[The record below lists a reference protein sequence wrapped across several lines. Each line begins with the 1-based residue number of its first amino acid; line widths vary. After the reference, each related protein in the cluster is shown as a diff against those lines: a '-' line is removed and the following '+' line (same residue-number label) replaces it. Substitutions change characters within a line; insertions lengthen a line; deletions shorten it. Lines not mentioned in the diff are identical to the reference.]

1 MRTIAVAAQCPGIQS
16 LWRDKRFVA
25 FWTSF
30 TVSQFGD
37 RVTELALPL
46 IAVVVLDATPSQVGV
61 LTAAV
66 WLPNLIAMFVGT
78 WIDRRIHK
86 RRVLIAADLFR
97 AAVLLS
103 VPIAYSLDV
112 LTLGVLYAIA
122 LATGMG
128 EVLFHMAYPAF
139 YVRLVRPESYVDAN
153 SKLSASRAASFV
165 GGPAVAGALIHA
177 VTAPVAIIVDAIS
190 FVFSAAVIG
199 RLRGSEAA
207 ATTEAQSGP
216 EAQSLVRQA
225 LDGLRFVARHSVL
238 RASLGCTTTINF
250 FTFIAQAL
258 LILYASRTL
267 GLSDAVIGLALG
279 VGAVGGIVG
288 AVLAPRIARVIG
300 IGRTIMVG
308 AVLFPAPIAIAA
320 AANGTPLTNAI
331 ILSAAEL
338 LSSIGVML
346 FDINQNAVITAVTPD
361 DMRGRTA
368 GAFST
373 INYGSRPVGA
383 IVGGLLGTA
392 IGLRPTLLV
401 AAVGGTLA
409 VCWLVRS
416 PIAHMATV
424 AADPTDAESFTEA
437 EPLPAPKG
445 RG

>member
-1 MRTIAVAAQCPGIQS
+1 MSAISVAAEPSRTRS
-16 LWRDKRFVA
+16 LWRDRRFAA
-25 FWTSF
+25 FWTSY
-30 TVSQFGD
+30 TVSQVGD

-46 IAVVVLDATPSQVGV
+46 IAVVVLDATPSQVGL

-78 WIDRRIHK
+78 WIDRRTHK
-86 RRVLIAADLFR
+86 RRVLVVADLFR
-97 AAVLLS
+97 AAALLA
-103 VPIAYSLDV
+103 VPIAYSLDT
-112 LTLGVLYAIA
+112 LTLGVLFAVA

-128 EVLFHMAYPAF
+128 EVMFHMAYPAF
-139 YVRLVRPESYVDAN
+139 YVRLVPRESYVDAN
-153 SKLSASRAASFV
+153 SKLSASRAAAFV

-190 FVFSAAVIG
+190 FLFSAGVIA
-199 RLRGSEAA
+199 RLRGLTAEAVTA
-207 ATTEAQSGP
+207 P
-216 EAQSLVRQA
+216 EPEGQSLVRQA
-225 LDGLRFVARHSVL
+225 LEGMRFVARHSVL

-279 VGAVGGIVG
+279 IGAAGGLIGAVV
-288 AVLAPRIARVIG
+288 APRIARVIG
-300 IGRTIMVG
+300 VGRTIMVG

-320 AANGTPLTNAI
+320 AANGAPLTNAI
-331 ILSAAEL
+331 VLSAAEL

-409 VCWLVRS
+409 VCWLLRS

-424 AADPTDAESFTEA
+424 AADPADPEPSPEA
-437 EPLPAPKG
+437 ETLPAADG
-445 RG
+445 RD

>member
-1 MRTIAVAAQCPGIQS
+1 
-16 LWRDKRFVA
+16 
-25 FWTSF
+25 
-30 TVSQFGD
+30 
-37 RVTELALPL
+37 
-46 IAVVVLDATPSQVGV
+46 
-61 LTAAV
+61 
-66 WLPNLIAMFVGT
+66 
-78 WIDRRIHK
+78 
-86 RRVLIAADLFR
+86 
-97 AAVLLS
+97 
-103 VPIAYSLDV
+103 VPIAYSLDA
-112 LTLGVLYAIA
+112 LTLGVLYAVA
-122 LATGMG
+122 LVTGMG
-128 EVLFHMAYPAF
+128 EVMFHMAYPAF
-139 YVRLVRPESYVDAN
+139 YVRLVPRESYIDAN
-153 SKLSASRAASFV
+153 SKLSASRAAAFV
-165 GGPAVAGALIHA
+165 GGPAAAGALIHA

-190 FVFSAAVIG
+190 FLFSASVIG
-199 RLRGSEAA
+199 RLRGLAAEATA
-207 ATTEAQSGP
+207 APSDP

-225 LDGLRFVARHSVL
+225 LDGIRFVARHSVL

-279 VGAVGGIVG
+279 VGAAGGLVG
-288 AVLAPRIARVIG
+288 AVVAPRIARVIG

-331 ILSAAEL
+331 VLSAAEL

-373 INYGSRPVGA
+373 INYGSRPAGA

-392 IGLRPTLLV
+392 IGLRPTLLI

-409 VCWLVRS
+409 VCWLLRS

-424 AADPTDAESFTEA
+424 AADPADAESFLDA
-437 EPLPAPKG
+437 EPVPATEG
-445 RG
+445 R

>member
-1 MRTIAVAAQCPGIQS
+1 MSAISVAAQPAGTKS
-16 LWRDKRFVA
+16 LWRDRRFVA
-25 FWTSF
+25 FWTSY
-30 TVSQFGD
+30 TVSQVGD

-46 IAVVVLDATPSQVGV
+46 IAVVILDATPSQVGL

-78 WIDRRIHK
+78 WIDRRTHK
-86 RRVLIAADLFR
+86 RRVLVVADLLR
-97 AAVLLS
+97 AVALLA
-103 VPIAYSLDV
+103 VPIAYSLDA
-112 LTLGVLYAIA
+112 LTLGVLYAVA
-122 LATGMG
+122 LVTGMG
-128 EVLFHMAYPAF
+128 EVMFHMAYPAF
-139 YVRLVRPESYVDAN
+139 YVRLVPRESYIDAN
-153 SKLSASRAASFV
+153 SKLSASRAAAFV

-190 FVFSAAVIG
+190 FLFSASVIG
-199 RLRGSEAA
+199 RLRGLAGEATA
-207 ATTEAQSGP
+207 APSDSV
-216 EAQSLVRQA
+216 AQSLVRQA
-225 LDGLRFVARHSVL
+225 LDGIRFVARHSVL

-279 VGAVGGIVG
+279 VGAAGGLIG
-288 AVLAPRIARVIG
+288 AVVAPRIARVIG

-331 ILSAAEL
+331 VLSSAEL
-338 LSSIGVML
+338 LSSVGVML

-392 IGLRPTLLV
+392 IGLRPTLLI

-409 VCWLVRS
+409 VCWLLRS

-424 AADPTDAESFTEA
+424 AADPADAESFLDA
-437 EPLPAPKG
+437 EPVPATEG
-445 RG
+445 R

>member
-1 MRTIAVAAQCPGIQS
+1 MSAISVAAEPAGTKS
-16 LWRDKRFVA
+16 LWRDRRFAA

-30 TVSQFGD
+30 TVSQVGD

-46 IAVVVLDATPSQVGV
+46 IAVVVLDATPSQVGL

-66 WLPNLIAMFVGT
+66 WLPNLMAMFVGT
-78 WIDRRIHK
+78 WIDRRTHK
-86 RRVLIAADLFR
+86 RRVLVVADLFR
-97 AAVLLS
+97 AAALLA
-103 VPIAYSLDV
+103 VPIAYSLDA
-112 LTLGVLYAIA
+112 LTLGVLYAVA

-128 EVLFHMAYPAF
+128 EVMFHMAYPAF
-139 YVRLVRPESYVDAN
+139 YVRLVPRESYVDAN
-153 SKLSASRAASFV
+153 SKLSASRAASYV

-190 FVFSAAVIG
+190 FLFSAAVIG
-199 RLRGSEAA
+199 RLRSPASAPAPTTDSGSE
-207 ATTEAQSGP
+207 G
-216 EAQSLVRQA
+216 QSLVRQA
-225 LDGLRFVARHSVL
+225 LDGLRFVAGHSVL

-279 VGAVGGIVG
+279 IGAAGGLVG
-288 AVLAPRIARVIG
+288 AVLAPRVARVIG

-308 AVLFPAPIAIAA
+308 AVLFPAPIAVAA
-320 AANGTPLTNAI
+320 AANGTTLTNAI
-331 ILSAAEL
+331 VLSAAEL

-409 VCWLVRS
+409 VCWLLRS
-416 PIAHMATV
+416 PIAHMVTV
-424 AADPTDAESFTEA
+424 MPDPPGTHSFPDA
-437 EPLPAPKG
+437 EPLPAVEDHG
-445 RG
+445 

>member
-1 MRTIAVAAQCPGIQS
+1 MSAISVAAQPAGTKS
-16 LWRDKRFVA
+16 LWRDRRFVA
-25 FWTSF
+25 FWTGY
-30 TVSQFGD
+30 TVSQVGD

-46 IAVVVLDATPSQVGV
+46 IAVVILDATPSQVGL

-78 WIDRRIHK
+78 WIDGRTHK
-86 RRVLIAADLFR
+86 RRVLVVADLLR
-97 AAVLLS
+97 AAALLA
-103 VPIAYSLDV
+103 VPIAYSLDA
-112 LTLGVLYAIA
+112 LTLGVLYAVA
-122 LATGMG
+122 LVTGMG
-128 EVLFHMAYPAF
+128 EVMFHMAYPAF
-139 YVRLVRPESYVDAN
+139 YVRLVPRESYIDAN
-153 SKLSASRAASFV
+153 SKLSASRAAAFV
-165 GGPAVAGALIHA
+165 GGPAAAGALIHA

-190 FVFSAAVIG
+190 FLFSASVIG
-199 RLRGSEAA
+199 RLRGLAAEATA
-207 ATTEAQSGP
+207 APSDP

-225 LDGLRFVARHSVL
+225 LDGIRFVARHSVL

-279 VGAVGGIVG
+279 VGAAGGLVG
-288 AVLAPRIARVIG
+288 AVVAPRIARVIG

-331 ILSAAEL
+331 VLSAAEL

-373 INYGSRPVGA
+373 INYGSRPAGA

-392 IGLRPTLLV
+392 IGLRPTLLI

-409 VCWLVRS
+409 VCWLLRS

-424 AADPTDAESFTEA
+424 AADPADAESFLDA
-437 EPLPAPKG
+437 EPVPATEG
-445 RG
+445 R

>member
-1 MRTIAVAAQCPGIQS
+1 MSAIAVAAEPSGTKS
-16 LWRDKRFVA
+16 LWRDRRFAA
-25 FWTSF
+25 FWTSY
-30 TVSQFGD
+30 TVSQVGD

-46 IAVVVLDATPSQVGV
+46 IAVVVLDATPSQVGL

-78 WIDRRIHK
+78 WIDRRTHK
-86 RRVLIAADLFR
+86 RRVLVVADLFR
-97 AAVLLS
+97 AAALLA
-103 VPIAYSLDV
+103 VPVAYSLDA
-112 LTLGVLYAIA
+112 LTLGVLFAVA

-128 EVLFHMAYPAF
+128 EVVFHMAYPAF
-139 YVRLVRPESYVDAN
+139 YVRLVPRESYVDAN
-153 SKLSASRAASFV
+153 SKLSASRAAAFV

-190 FVFSAAVIG
+190 FLFSAGVIA
-199 RLRGSEAA
+199 RLRGLAAEATITSPKA
-207 ATTEAQSGP
+207 EGH
-216 EAQSLVRQA
+216 SLVRQA
-225 LDGLRFVARHSVL
+225 LEGMRFVVRHSVL

-267 GLSDAVIGLALG
+267 GLSAAVIGLALG
-279 VGAVGGIVG
+279 IGAAGGLVGAVI
-288 AVLAPRIARVIG
+288 APRIARVIG
-300 IGRTIMVG
+300 VGRTIMVG

-320 AANGTPLTNAI
+320 AANGTHLTNAI
-331 ILSAAEL
+331 VLSAAEL

-346 FDINQNAVITAVTPD
+346 FDINQNAVITFVTPD

-373 INYGSRPVGA
+373 INYGSRPIGA

-392 IGLRPTLLV
+392 IGLRPTLLI

-409 VCWLVRS
+409 VCWLLRS
-416 PIAHMATV
+416 PIPHMATV
-424 AADPTDAESFTEA
+424 GPDPADPDNSPEA
-437 EPLPAPKG
+437 EPLAAVDG
-445 RG
+445 RD

>member
-1 MRTIAVAAQCPGIQS
+1 MSALSVAAQPAETAS
-16 LWRDKRFVA
+16 LWRDRRFVA
-25 FWTSF
+25 FWTSY
-30 TVSQFGD
+30 TVSQVGD

-46 IAVVVLDATPSQVGV
+46 IAVIVLDATPSQVGL

-78 WIDRRIHK
+78 WIDRRTHK
-86 RRVLIAADLFR
+86 WRVLVVADLFR
-97 AAVLLS
+97 AAALLA
-103 VPIAYSLDV
+103 VPIAYSLDA
-112 LTLGVLYAIA
+112 LTLGVLYAVA
-122 LATGMG
+122 LATGLG
-128 EVLFHMAYPAF
+128 EVMFHMAYPAF
-139 YVRLVRPESYVDAN
+139 YVRLVPRESYVDAN
-153 SKLSASRAASFV
+153 SKLSASRAAAFV
-165 GGPAVAGALIHA
+165 GGPAIAGALIHA

-190 FVFSAAVIG
+190 FLFSGAVIG
-199 RLRGSEAA
+199 RLRGLAGEAPTA
-207 ATTEAQSGP
+207 PSDPEGP
-216 EAQSLVRQA
+216 SLARQA
-225 LDGLRFVARHSVL
+225 LDGIRFVARHSVL

-279 VGAVGGIVG
+279 VGAAGGLLG
-288 AVLAPRIARVIG
+288 AVVAPRIARVIG

-392 IGLRPTLLV
+392 IGLRSTLLI

-409 VCWLVRS
+409 VCWLLRS

-424 AADPTDAESFTEA
+424 DAGPIDPEPSPEA
-437 EPLPAPKG
+437 EPLHAADS
-445 RG
+445 RS

>member
-1 MRTIAVAAQCPGIQS
+1 MTAISVAAEPSGTKS
-16 LWRDKRFVA
+16 LWRDRRFAA
-25 FWTSF
+25 FWTSY
-30 TVSQFGD
+30 TVSQVGD

-46 IAVVVLDATPSQVGV
+46 IAVVVLDATPSQVGL

-78 WIDRRIHK
+78 WIDRRTHK
-86 RRVLIAADLFR
+86 RRVLVVADLFR
-97 AAVLLS
+97 AAALLA
-103 VPIAYSLDV
+103 VPIAYSLDA
-112 LTLGVLYAIA
+112 LTLGVLFAVA

-128 EVLFHMAYPAF
+128 EVVFHMAYPAF
-139 YVRLVRPESYVDAN
+139 YVRLVPRESYVDAN
-153 SKLSASRAASFV
+153 SKLSASRAAAFV
-165 GGPAVAGALIHA
+165 GGPAIAGALIHA

-190 FVFSAAVIG
+190 FLFSAGVIA
-199 RLRGSEAA
+199 RLRGLTAE
-207 ATTEAQSGP
+207 ATTTPSEPDGH
-216 EAQSLVRQA
+216 SLVRQA
-225 LDGLRFVARHSVL
+225 IEGMRFVIRHSVL

-267 GLSDAVIGLALG
+267 GLSAAVIGLALG
-279 VGAVGGIVG
+279 IGAAGGLIGAVV
-288 AVLAPRIARVIG
+288 APRIARVIG
-300 IGRTIMVG
+300 VGRTIMVG

-320 AANGTPLTNAI
+320 AANGTHLTNAI
-331 ILSAAEL
+331 VLSAAEL

-346 FDINQNAVITAVTPD
+346 FDINQNAVITFVTPD

-383 IVGGLLGTA
+383 IVGGLLGTS

-409 VCWLVRS
+409 VCWLLRS
-416 PIAHMATV
+416 PIPHMATV
-424 AADPTDAESFTEA
+424 AVDPADPDAS
-437 EPLPAPKG
+437 PS
-445 RG
+445 

>member
-1 MRTIAVAAQCPGIQS
+1 
-16 LWRDKRFVA
+16 
-25 FWTSF
+25 
-30 TVSQFGD
+30 
-37 RVTELALPL
+37 
-46 IAVVVLDATPSQVGV
+46 
-61 LTAAV
+61 
-66 WLPNLIAMFVGT
+66 
-78 WIDRRIHK
+78 
-86 RRVLIAADLFR
+86 
-97 AAVLLS
+97 
-103 VPIAYSLDV
+103 
-112 LTLGVLYAIA
+112 
-122 LATGMG
+122 MG
-128 EVLFHMAYPAF
+128 EVMFHMAYPAF

-199 RLRGSEAA
+199 RLRGSEGA

-346 FDINQNAVITAVTPD
+346 FDVNQNAVITAVTPD

-373 INYGSRPVGA
+373 INYGSRPIGA

-409 VCWLVRS
+409 VCWLLRS

-424 AADPTDAESFTEA
+424 AADPADSESFTEA
-437 EPLPAPKG
+437 EPLPAPEG